1 VTKRERPASSSSS
14 SSSSSADD
22 AAARKRRSLL
32 FLGKFAGLLVLF
44 ALLVSWNPVND
55 RVVVPFTS
63 VVAKAAGGALNLLSE
78 NVTVEGTRIQSPAFA
93 VDVENGCNGLETALL
108 LAAAVL
114 AFPAT
119 WKARA
124 IGLLGGFAGI
134 QAINLV
140 RVVSLFWIGRH
151 EPALFSTAHTV
162 IWQSIVVL
170 AGVCL
175 FLLWASR
182 GSGRAE
188 ADASEKR

>member
-1 VTKRERPASSSSS
+1 MTRRHAAPVA
-14 SSSSSADD
+14 SADE

-55 RVVVPFTS
+55 AVVVPFTS
-63 VVAKAAGGALNLLSE
+63 VVARAAGGVLNLLSE

-108 LAAAVL
+108 LAAAVI
-114 AFPAT
+114 AFPAA
-119 WKARA
+119 WKSRA
-124 IGLLGGFAGI
+124 VGLAVGFAGI

-140 RVVSLFWIGRH
+140 RVVSLYWIGRH
-151 EPALFSTAHTV
+151 RPSLFSTAHTV
-162 IWQSIVVL
+162 VWQSIVVL

-182 GSGRAE
+182 EKARPA
-188 ADASEKR
+188 ADAPGER